1 MVYVTGLRRLQWTL
15 VIITQLTFGLS
26 GGAMAAETQSVDLP
40 KPIVAPQSLSEGHA
54 LEHLLSQRRSVR
66 AFRSEALNLSQLG
79 QLLWAAQ
86 GVTNPQGYRTA
97 PSAGAL
103 YPLELYVVAGSV
115 QGLTAGVYHYYP
127 GQHRLVNTTRGDL
140 RKSLAQAAL
149 QQPWVEHAP
158 AVLIIGAVFERTMQ
172 KYGKRGV
179 RYAHIEAGSVAQ
191 NVYLQAQA
199 LHLGTVVVGA
209 FDDAAVADIVRLAD
223 EVDPL
228 ILMPVGFSR

>member
-1 MVYVTGLRRLQWTL
+1 
-15 VIITQLTFGLS
+15 
-26 GGAMAAETQSVDLP
+26 
-40 KPIVAPQSLSEGHA
+40 

>member
-1 MVYVTGLRRLQWTL
+1 MNSIRRFQWAL
-15 VIITQLTFGLS
+15 AAIAQLTFGLT
-26 GGAMAAETQSVDLP
+26 GGVMAEETQSVDLP
-40 KPIVAPQSLSEGHA
+40 DPIIAPEALSDDHT
-54 LEHLLSQRRSVR
+54 LEQLLNQRRSVR
-66 AFRSEALNLSQLG
+66 EFRSDALNLGQLG

-103 YPLELYVVAGSV
+103 YPLELYVVAGNV
-115 QGLTAGVYHYYP
+115 QGLAAGVYHYYP

-140 RKSLAQAAL
+140 RKSLAQSAL

-158 AVLIIGAVFERTMQ
+158 AVLIISAVFERTMQ

-199 LHLGTVVVGA
+199 LHLGTVIVGA

-223 EVDPL
+223 EVEPL
-228 ILMPVGFSR
+228 ILMPIGFPR